1 MNPELESRLIR
12 AAKAARR
19 RAYCPYSVFAVGAA
33 ALGDDG
39 RIHAGTNIENASYG
53 LTVCAERV
61 AIFRAVAAGVRKVRC
76 LAVVTDTPGVP
87 RPCGACRQVLAEFAT
102 DFTIPIILANLR
114 GIVHRTTLAELFPM
128 PFILA

>member
-19 RAYCPYSVFAVGAA
+19 RAYCPYSGFAVGAA

-39 RIHAGTNIENASYG
+39 RINAGTNIENASYG

-61 AIFRAVAAGVRKVRC
+61 AIFRAVAAGARKVRC
-76 LAVVTDTPGVP
+76 LAVVADTPGVP
-87 RPCGACRQVLAEFAT
+87 RPCGACRQVLAEFVT
-102 DFTIPIILANLR
+102 DFTMPIILTNLR
-114 GIVHRTTLAELFPM
+114 GIVHKTTLAELFPM
-128 PFILA
+128 PFTF